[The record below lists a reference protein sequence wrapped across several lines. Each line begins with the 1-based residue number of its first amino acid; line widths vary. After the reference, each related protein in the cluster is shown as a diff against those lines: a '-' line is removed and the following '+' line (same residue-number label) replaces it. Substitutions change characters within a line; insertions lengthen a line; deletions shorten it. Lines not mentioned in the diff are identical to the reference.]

1 MKTVKYKLLLYC
13 NKSKP
18 YLVYHREY
26 CSLSPTEYI
35 EYGYETRWEDKS
47 MLEDVCN
54 GNIVAECDYEVE
66 KIKYDWYPNNII
78 PEGDHY
84 YTYYR
89 TDKIE
94 PKELYEKS
102 CLSWEQLNSY
112 LNDYDLQSFDGGYA
126 IHIKNLH
133 IFDIDDRKELNE
145 FLYEDDTDGH
155 YGVWTVER
163 APKNGTVICTD
174 FKDIGGVYCCR
185 GTYGRFLAL
194 SPYEL
199 RDILNGKKTV
209 VIRKSTWK
217 EW

>member
-1 MKTVKYKLLLYC
+1 MTYKLLLYC

-26 CSLSPTEYI
+26 CALSPSEYI

-47 MLEDVCN
+47 MLEDICN
-54 GNIVAECDYEVE
+54 SNIVAECDYEVE
-66 KIKYDWYPNNII
+66 AITDDRLARAISDEMFFVERDNLLKGSCLTGEKIKKYFNFYNWKF
-78 PEGDHY
+78 EKQ
-84 YTYYR
+84 
-89 TDKIE
+89 DKVI
-94 PKELYEKS
+94 
-102 CLSWEQLNSY
+102 
-112 LNDYDLQSFDGGYA
+112 GYA

-145 FLYEDDTDGH
+145 FVYEDDTDSH

-174 FKDIGGVYCCR
+174 FKDLGGVYCCR

-199 RDILNGKKTV
+199 RDILNGKKTI

>member
-1 MKTVKYKLLLYC
+1 VTYKLLLYC

-26 CSLSPTEYI
+26 CALSPSEYI
-35 EYGYETRWEDKS
+35 NYGYETRWEDKS
-47 MLEDVCN
+47 MLEDICN

-66 KIKYDWYPNNII
+66 DIFYELYGDLDWQHDYLPTTNTMSIVSL
-78 PEGDHY
+78 EDAACMS
-84 YTYYR
+84 R
-89 TDKIE
+89 EKIE
-94 PKELYEKS
+94 DQMTHDKA
-102 CLSWEQLNSY
+102 
-112 LNDYDLQSFDGGYA
+112 YA

-155 YGVWTVER
+155 YGVWMLER
-163 APKNGTVICTD
+163 TPKNGTVICTD
-174 FKDIGGVYCCR
+174 CKDIGGVYCCR